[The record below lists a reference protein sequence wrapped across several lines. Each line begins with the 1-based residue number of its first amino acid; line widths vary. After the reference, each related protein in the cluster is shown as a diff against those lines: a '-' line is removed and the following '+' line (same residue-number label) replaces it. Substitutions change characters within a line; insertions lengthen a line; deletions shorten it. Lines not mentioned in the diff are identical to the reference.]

1 MRDLSY
7 FCKNLEASTNM
18 KRLSLVGI
26 VMLMAVAMPLS
37 AQTSNTVKKQSLGS
51 RISQLFK
58 KTKKSVSKVGEDFS
72 NAIGF
77 DDLASGNKD
86 LYKIKGTY
94 YMPLYTVNL
103 YKGEQS
109 EEFRKQCR
117 QKFSEK
123 YPQAEVVSVVL
134 PQTEWLVDPVKSNNQ
149 ITGYVETMY
158 CYVLARDGGDG
169 YINAKFTY
177 QQYKN
182 AGEKY
187 SQLANKWPQWTCT
200 DVLTNEVYQK
210 LLSK

>member
-7 FCKNLEASTNM
+7 FCKNLQASTNM

-26 VMLMAVAMPLS
+26 VMLMTVAMPLS

-58 KTKKSVSKVGEDFS
+58 KTKKSVSKTGEELS

-86 LYKIKGTY
+86 LYKIKGNY

-123 YPQAEVVSVVL
+123 YPQAEVVSVAL

-187 SQLANKWPQWTCT
+187 SQLANKWPQWTCA

>member
-18 KRLSLVGI
+18 KRLSLVCI

-58 KTKKSVSKVGEDFS
+58 KTKKSVVRAGENISD
-72 NAIGF
+72 AIGF
-77 DDLASGNKD
+77 DDLASGNDD
-86 LYKIKGTY
+86 LYKIKGNY

-123 YPQAEVVSVVL
+123 YPQAKVVSVVL
-134 PQTEWLVDPVKSNNQ
+134 PQTEWLVNPVKKNDQ

-177 QQYKN
+177 QQYKD
-182 AGEKY
+182 AGESY
-187 SQLANKWPQWTCT
+187 GQLANKWPQWTRT
-200 DVLTNEVYQK
+200 DIMTNEVYQK

>member
-58 KTKKSVSKVGEDFS
+58 KTKKSVSKTGEELS

-187 SQLANKWPQWTCT
+187 SQLANKWPQWTCA

>member
-1 MRDLSY
+1 
-7 FCKNLEASTNM
+7 M
-18 KRLSLVGI
+18 KRLSLVCL

-58 KTKKSVSKVGEDFS
+58 KTKKSVVRAGENISD
-72 NAIGF
+72 AIGF
-77 DDLASGNKD
+77 DDLASGSDD
-86 LYKIKGTY
+86 LYKIKGNY

-123 YPQAEVVSVVL
+123 YPQAKVVSVAL
-134 PQTEWLVDPVKSNNQ
+134 PQTEWLVNPVKKNDQ

-177 QQYKN
+177 QQYKD
-182 AGEKY
+182 AGESY
-187 SQLANKWPQWTCT
+187 GQLANKWPQWTRT
-200 DVLTNEVYQK
+200 DIMTNEVYQK